1 MKPEFPVADEAANSK
16 PEKLLANLHNLPSA
30 QSKSSGEPFFSWPDP
45 TTSLKKLINEML
57 INFCQP
63 AELSSAHPP
72 AGGNAVWDLCQGIYH
87 GSKGVNKSW
96 ALLAFRRAAA
106 WGVSIIHKIMRTKA
120 IYNS

>member
-1 MKPEFPVADEAANSK
+1 VKPEFPVADEAANSK

-30 QSKSSGEPFFSWPDP
+30 QSKSSGEPFFSWPAPSRHP

-72 AGGNAVWDLCQGIYH
+72 AGGNAV
-87 GSKGVNKSW
+87 
-96 ALLAFRRAAA
+96 
-106 WGVSIIHKIMRTKA
+106 
-120 IYNS
+120 